1 MAKEAVAA
9 SEEGDKLGTA
19 PERTSDADGAYRWA
33 ADGAEAEAA
42 PAVAVTARTTA
53 LATNMDTTLP
63 LRPTTPITTTTRMTT
78 DSMMRILMACKS

>member
-33 ADGAEAEAA
+33 ADGAEA
-42 PAVAVTARTTA
+42 A
-53 LATNMDTTLP
+53 LAPISIGRQPGCGSHRRDCHWSLP
-63 LRPTTPITTTTRMTT
+63 RCRHWRCSYRQVCFLLVEPGPYNPFP
-78 DSMMRILMACKS
+78 

>member
-33 ADGAEAEAA
+33 ADGAEAA